1 MLDIEIKEIYYS
13 KTLSWLLNP
22 QGNHHLGD
30 IFLRDFLK
38 ILLRDKKRKEKF
50 VELDIEYIDLD
61 CVSLENVKVSVEQTI
76 LSQKKLDIFVQIDT
90 KSKKWILVIENKINS
105 TESPKQTQFYTEEL
119 RIKYPNPKVKKIC
132 IFLTP
137 KGIKPPS
144 SKEFMSCKWSEI
156 YIVLKKILKKYK
168 ISNEIKYF
176 LEQFKNSISVY
187 VMENRKLDRL
197 CEDLFDKYPNVIEF
211 LIKKYEEYRKRPYKE
226 FAERVDL
233 ELRKIFKDDWK
244 FEKGNG
250 WNALRRQK
258 WIDIQ
263 EKNNWGKSK
272 YFLLTH
278 IISRFE
284 PNNQIKFY
292 IYSIDK
298 VSKKLLNRY
307 KSKIKKVIESK
318 LEEFRYDKYF
328 NLNLDQY
335 ALFNYTVIDDFEEEG
350 LDNAINK
357 LVKEFEIILNE
368 YGAIFDQII
377 TELDA
382 EDNK

>member
-50 VELDIEYIDLD
+50 AELDIEYIDLD
-61 CVSLENVKVSVEQTI
+61 CISLENVKVSVEQTI
-76 LSQKKLDIFVQIDT
+76 LSQKRLDIFVQIDT

-105 TESPKQTQFYTEEL
+105 TESPKQTQFYEKEL

-137 KGIKPPS
+137 RGTKPPS
-144 SKEFMSCKWSEI
+144 SKEFMSCEWSEI
-156 YIVLKKILKKYK
+156 CIILKNILKKNE

-197 CEDLFDKYPNVIEF
+197 CEDLFDKYPNVIEY
-211 LIKKYEEYRKRPYKE
+211 LSKKYDEYSKRYLKE
-226 FAERVDL
+226 FTEKVDSKL
-233 ELRKIFKDDWK
+233 TNNFKEDWV
-244 FEKGNG
+244 FRKGNG
-250 WNALRRQK
+250 WNSLFRSK
-258 WIDIQ
+258 WREIQ
-263 EKNNWGKSK
+263 EKNHWGISSSIN
-272 YFLLTH
+272 FLLA
-278 IISRFE
+278 
-284 PNNQIKFY
+284 QINSKVEQDKLKFY
-292 IYSIDK
+292 IYSSNVTPELIK
-298 VSKKLLNRY
+298 RF
-307 KSKIKKVIESK
+307 KSKFKEAIKDKSMLAKYENCFNLKLKPKSLFNFTILENFEEVDFDVASDRVIE
-318 LEEFRYDKYF
+318 EFKIF
-328 NLNLDQY
+328 L
-335 ALFNYTVIDDFEEEG
+335 
-350 LDNAINK
+350 K
-357 LVKEFEIILNE
+357 E
-368 YGAIFDQII
+368 YGDIFDQII

>member
-50 VELDIEYIDLD
+50 AELDIEYIDLD
-61 CVSLENVKVSVEQTI
+61 CISLENVKVSVEQTI
-76 LSQKKLDIFVQIDT
+76 LSQKRLDIFVQIDT

-105 TESPKQTQFYTEEL
+105 TESPKQTQFYEKEL

-144 SKEFMSCKWSEI
+144 SNEFMSCKWREI
-156 YIVLKKILKKYK
+156 YIVLKNLLKKNE

-187 VMENRKLDRL
+187 VMENQKLDRL
-197 CEDLFDKYPNVIEF
+197 CEDLFDKYPNVIEY
-211 LIKKYEEYRKRPYKE
+211 LVEKYKE
-226 FAERVDL
+226 YSKRHLKEFSESV
-233 ELRKIFKDDWK
+233 ELQLRMIFKEDWK

-250 WNALRRQK
+250 RNSLWRQK
-258 WIDIQ
+258 WISIQ
-263 EKNNWGKSK
+263 KRNDWGTSK

-278 IISRFE
+278 IVSVVE
-284 PNNQIKFY
+284 SNLIKFY
-292 IYSIDK
+292 IYSNNK
-298 VSKKLLNRY
+298 VSKELLSRY
-307 KSKIKKVIESK
+307 KSKIKKAIESK
-318 LEEFRYDKYF
+318 FKESKYYKNF
-328 NLNLDQY
+328 NFNLDQY
-335 ALFNYTVIDDFEEEG
+335 ALFNYTVKDDFEEEG

>member
-50 VELDIEYIDLD
+50 AELDIEYIDLD
-61 CVSLENVKVSVEQTI
+61 CISLENVKVSVEQTI
-76 LSQKKLDIFVQIDT
+76 LSQKRLDIFVQIDT
-90 KSKKWILVIENKINS
+90 KNKKWILVIENKINS
-105 TESPKQTQFYTEEL
+105 TESPKQTQFYEKEL

-137 KGIKPPS
+137 RGTKPPS
-144 SKEFMSCKWSEI
+144 SKEFMSCEWSEI
-156 YIVLKKILKKYK
+156 CIILKNILKKNE

-197 CEDLFDKYPNVIEF
+197 CEDLFDKYPNVIEY
-211 LIKKYEEYRKRPYKE
+211 LSKKYDEYSKRYLKE
-226 FAERVDL
+226 FTEKVDSKL
-233 ELRKIFKDDWK
+233 TNNFKEDWV
-244 FEKGNG
+244 FRKGNG
-250 WNALRRQK
+250 WNSLFRSK
-258 WIDIQ
+258 WREIQ
-263 EKNNWGKSK
+263 EKNHWGISSSIN
-272 YFLLTH
+272 FLLA
-278 IISRFE
+278 
-284 PNNQIKFY
+284 QINSKVEQDKLKFY
-292 IYSIDK
+292 IYSSNVTPELIK
-298 VSKKLLNRY
+298 RF
-307 KSKIKKVIESK
+307 KSKFKEAIKDKSMLAKYENCFNLKLKPKSLFNFTILENFEEVDFDVASDRVIE
-318 LEEFRYDKYF
+318 EFKIF
-328 NLNLDQY
+328 L
-335 ALFNYTVIDDFEEEG
+335 
-350 LDNAINK
+350 K
-357 LVKEFEIILNE
+357 E
-368 YGAIFDQII
+368 YGDIFDQII